1 MSITE
6 TSPVY
11 GREIASNND
20 ASSSNEMKSPEADID
35 TRHMPGT
42 SVAIPKEKPTSMVP
56 ATNVDSINPCNLVE

>member
-11 GREIASNND
+11 GADIATNTD
-20 ASSSNEMKSPEADID
+20 ASTNDEIKSPEADID

-42 SVAIPKEKPTSMVP
+42 SVAIPKEKSTSIIPT
-56 ATNVDSINPCNLVE
+56 TNVDSFNACNIVE